1 MSNWK
6 EYRIEDIA
14 LYTPHAMST
23 GPFGSAISS
32 KFFQEEGVPVIR
44 GGNLSADVTARMSDD
59 KLVFVSEEKAKEFKR
74 SIVRPGDLIFTC
86 WGTINQVGLITE
98 ELKYPEYI
106 ISNKQMK
113 LTVDPKKA
121 DPLFIYYLFLSPF
134 KQAEIL
140 NNGIGAAVPGF
151 NLGQLKKH
159 IVFLPPVVEQT
170 KIALILSSLD
180 KKIRHNTQTN
190 QTLEHMAQ
198 AIFKSWF
205 VDFEPTRAKIA
216 AKEEWAKRSMT
227 AKAGGSDNNIKEN
240 QAAATFV
247 ERAAMAA
254 ISGRAIDSSNDS
266 ATGALAGL
274 DQLNPEQ
281 IQQLKTTAALFPDT
295 LVDSELGEI
304 PEGWE
309 VQTLSK
315 MVKIIGGGTPKK
327 SESEFWGGDIPWFSV
342 KDAPADGDVF
352 VIDTDLK
359 ITELGLNKSSTKL
372 LPEGVTIISAR
383 GTVGRLALVGVPT
396 AMNQSCYGIKGAN
409 GIGPYLNYFNL
420 KNAVETL
427 QQNTHGAV
435 FDTITTSTFDTVFCA
450 NSGQGLKDVFDEL
463 VCNNFGKIKN
473 NLFESKELVDIR
485 DSLLPK
491 LLSGDLEISEA
502 G

>member
-1 MSNWK
+1 MMSNWK

-14 LYTPHAMST
+14 LDTPHSMST

-113 LTVDPKKA
+113 LTVDPEKA

-170 KIALILSSLD
+170 KIALMLSSLD

-216 AKEEWAKRSMT
+216 SKEEWAKRSIT
-227 AKAGGSDNNIKEN
+227 AKAGGSDNNIKES
-240 QAAATFV
+240 QTEATFV

-254 ISGRAIDSSNDS
+254 ISGRAIDPINDS

-295 LVDSELGEI
+295 LVDSELGEV
-304 PEGWE
+304 PEGWSWSEIGDE
-309 VQTLSK
+309 V
-315 MVKIIGGGTPKK
+315 VVAGGGTPSTKKEEYWEGGHIHWTSPRDMSNLTDKILIDTSRKITSAGLAKISSGLLPIDTVLMSSRAPVGYLAISKIPVAINQGYIAMKCEGALSAEYVVQWAESVMDDIKQRASGTTFAEISKK
-327 SESEFWGGDIPWFSV
+327 SFKIIPV
-342 KDAPADGDVF
+342 VVPKKE
-352 VIDTDLK
+352 VINDYTAVVSGLYDK
-359 ITELGLNKSSTKL
+359 ITESLS
-372 LPEGVTIISAR
+372 
-383 GTVGRLALVGVPT
+383 
-396 AMNQSCYGIKGAN
+396 
-409 GIGPYLNYFNL
+409 
-420 KNAVETL
+420 ETRSL
-427 QQNTHGAV
+427 IEIRNT
-435 FDTITTSTFDTVFCA
+435 
-450 NSGQGLKDVFDEL
+450 
-463 VCNNFGKIKN
+463 
-473 NLFESKELVDIR
+473 
-485 DSLLPK
+485 LLPK
-491 LLSGDLEISEA
+491 LLSGDLPI
-502 G
+502 